1 MSSSLE
7 TDNKKMQSVSV
18 AAASVGY
25 SRDYVTKLARDQK
38 IAAVQVGRQWFVE
51 AESLRQYAAESLA
64 EQKVRQQELSEIRK
78 AEREAALQKAEAE
91 KIPTPF
97 LTRVTQ
103 QKSSVAMLLLLCVAG
118 TYSLIHFSQ
127 LANSS
132 SNSAQ
137 VAGSEIISEFQNVE
151 TDYEIA
157 VGTTVSAQEP
167 VPLQVDFSQE
177 SVRLSDIE
185 NFENGILLLPY
196 ATSTDGVAPEDLF
209 SDNVKIL
216 TDEQGQEYVA
226 RVNEQNEVVAEI
238 PFVVVPVDPNQTTP

>member
-38 IAAVQVGRQWFVE
+38 ITAVQVGRQWFVE
-51 AESLRQYAAESLA
+51 EQSLHEYAKQSLL

-78 AEREAALQKAEAE
+78 AEREAVLQKAEAE

-97 LTRVTQ
+97 LARVTQ
-103 QKSSVAMLLLLCVAG
+103 QKSSVAMLLLLGVAS
-118 TYSLIHFSQ
+118 TYSLVHFSQ
-127 LANSS
+127 LANPNNS
-132 SNSAQ
+132 SAQ
-137 VAGSEIISEFQNVE
+137 VVGSEIISEFKNVE

-167 VPLQVDFSQE
+167 VPLTVDFSQE

-196 ATSTDGVAPEDLF
+196 GTSTDVVAPEDLF
-209 SDNVKIL
+209 SDKVKIL

-238 PFVVVPVDPNQTTP
+238 PFVVVPVEDNQNTP

>member
-1 MSSSLE
+1 MY
-7 TDNKKMQSVSV
+7 SVSM

-38 IAAVQVGRQWFVE
+38 IAAVQIGRQWFVE
-51 AESLRQYAAESLA
+51 AESLQQYADQSLL

-78 AEREAALQKAEAE
+78 AEREAVLKKLEAE

-97 LTRVTQ
+97 LVRVTR
-103 QKSSVAMLLLLCVAG
+103 QKSSVAMLLLLGVAS
-118 TYSLIHFSQ
+118 TYSLVHFSQ
-127 LANSS
+127 LASS
-132 SNSAQ
+132 NTNSAQ

-167 VPLQVDFSQE
+167 VPLTVDFSQE
-177 SVRLSDIE
+177 SVRMSDIE

-196 ATSTDGVAPEDLF
+196 ATSTDVVAPERLF
-209 SDNVKIL
+209 SDKVKIL
-216 TDEQGQEYVA
+216 TDENGQKSVV
-226 RVNEQNEVVAEI
+226 RVDEQNEVVSEI
-238 PFVVVPVDPNQTTP
+238 PFVVVPVEANQTRP